1 MSVGRGKT
9 GLETIPFHQVSF
21 LLLAAASI
29 LAVATSLGC
38 SEGGDQLI
46 FVQGQTHVLEKP
58 ISDLYLAGLR
68 RNGATPL
75 AKSKIVATLDSGAT
89 VRLLKTEYF
98 KDRAAYKIEL
108 PDGRRGYVFPGDSIR
123 ILGETATTKSGRTR
137 AFGHSIYG
145 EWVVVAIEQPGIT
158 ALSTHE
164 AKTWIGRAAFFS
176 DSIVTFGS
184 DRCASPTY
192 SLDTIMAAQFT
203 SGYRVY
209 PSDLG
214 LGDTVVSTVV
224 GCPGRWTAPG
234 SELLHR
240 GSELVTP
247 WDGTYFVLRR
257 R

>member
-1 MSVGRGKT
+1 MKMKNAFGYIRA
-9 GLETIPFHQVSF
+9 IW
-21 LLLAAASI
+21 LAGV
-29 LAVATSLGC
+29 LAVVASLGC
-38 SEGGDQLI
+38 EGGGDQLI
-46 FVQGQTHVLEKP
+46 VAQGHTRVLEQP
-58 ISDLYLAGLR
+58 LPDYYLAALR
-68 RNGATPL
+68 RGGGAAP
-75 AKSKIVATLDSGAT
+75 AKSKVVATLDSGAT

-123 ILGETATTKSGRTR
+123 ILGDSAMTKSGRTR
-137 AFGHSIYG
+137 DLGHSIYG

-158 ALSTHE
+158 ALSTAE

-176 DSIVTFGS
+176 DSLVTFGS

-209 PSDLG
+209 PSELG
-214 LGDTVVSTVV
+214 LGDTVASTVV

-240 GSELVTP
+240 GSELITP